1 MKNQV
6 QLAKGGAKEKKT
18 LLVASH
24 IDKRFGMTHAVND
37 VSLTVDAGE
46 IRALIGE
53 NGSGKSTFCQMLCGI
68 YTIGAGEFTLE
79 GQKLRIRNQ
88 VEANNAGISII
99 VQEMG
104 TLSGLTVAENIFLGH
119 EDPFVS
125 HGVKNSRAMN
135 REAQRLL
142 DQYGFGRIKAAS
154 MIDQY
159 NFEDRKLIEI
169 VKGTYMKPKIL
180 VIDETTTALSQNGR
194 LELYKIMDA
203 VRADGR
209 SVIFISHDLG
219 EVLSHADTVSVLRDG
234 EYIDTVRSGDVTED
248 DLKRLMVG
256 REIGSAYY
264 RTDYGAPISD
274 EVVLSVRDVA
284 VPGEIHGISF
294 DLHRGEILGFGG
306 LSECGMHEVG
316 KAIFGASWDRTG
328 QVALADGTRINDIPT
343 AISHSIAYA
352 SKDRDNESIIL
363 NESIR
368 NNVALPSLEE
378 LASHGLLNG
387 RKLTRFAD
395 QHAKQMQT
403 KMQNVKQFVSDL
415 SGGNKQKVVLA
426 RWLGKNSDILVL
438 DSPTRG
444 IDVKVKQAIYA
455 LMEELKEKGKSIIMI
470 SEEIPELLGMSDR
483 IFILKDG
490 RINGEFLRSPE
501 LNEEDLIAK
510 MV

>member
-1 MKNQV
+1 MD
-6 QLAKGGAKEKKT
+6 KKT
-18 LLVASH
+18 MLVAEH

-37 VSLTVDAGE
+37 VSINIAAGE
-46 IRALIGE
+46 VRALIGE

-68 YTIGAGEFTLE
+68 YTIGGGTFTLD
-79 GQKLRIRNQ
+79 GQPLHIRNQ
-88 VEANNAGISII
+88 VEANDAGIAII

-119 EDPFVS
+119 EAPFM
-125 HGVKNSRAMN
+125 HMGIKDTRAMN
-135 REAQRLL
+135 KAAQKLL
-142 DQYGFGRIKAAS
+142 DEYGFGRIKAGT
-154 MIDQY
+154 MIDRY
-159 NFEDRKLIEI
+159 NFEDRKLVEI
-169 VKGTYMKPKIL
+169 VKATYFKPKIL

-194 LELYKIMDA
+194 LELYKIMDQ

-219 EVLSHADTVSVLRDG
+219 EVLTRSDSISILRDG
-234 EYIDTVRSGDVTED
+234 EYIDTVNSADVTED

-264 RTDYGAPISD
+264 RADYGTPVSD
-274 EVVLSVRDVA
+274 EVVLSVQGVS
-284 VPGEIHGISF
+284 VPGEIEDISF
-294 DLHRGEILGFGG
+294 QLHRGEILGFGG

-316 KAIFGASWDRTG
+316 KAIFGASWNRQGSVT
-328 QVALADGTRINDIPT
+328 LADGTAINDIPT
-343 AISHSIAYA
+343 AIKHSVAYT

-368 NNVALPSLEE
+368 NNVVLPSLDD
-378 LASHGLLNG
+378 LASHGILSG
-387 RKLTRFAD
+387 RKLTRFAEE
-395 QHAKQMQT
+395 HATNMQT
-403 KMQNVKQFVSDL
+403 KMQGVNQFVSDL

-426 RWLGKNSDILVL
+426 RWIGKGSDLLVL

-455 LMEELKEKGKSIIMI
+455 LMSDMKKQGKSIIMI

-483 IFILKDG
+483 IFVMKDG
-490 RINGEFLRSPE
+490 RINGEFLRDPALS
-501 LNEEDLIAK
+501 EEDLIAK

>member
-1 MKNQV
+1 M
-6 QLAKGGAKEKKT
+6 EKKT

-24 IDKRFGMTHAVND
+24 IDKRFGLTHAVND
-37 VSLTVDAGE
+37 VSITIAAGE

-68 YTIGAGEFTLE
+68 YSIGGGTFTLDGNE
-79 GQKLRIRNQ
+79 LHISNQ
-88 VEANNAGISII
+88 VEANNAGVAII

-119 EDPFVS
+119 EDPFVH
-125 HGVKNSRAMN
+125 HGIKDTRAMN

-142 DQYGFGRIKAAS
+142 DEYGFGRIHAAQ
-154 MIDQY
+154 MIDHY
-159 NFEDRKLIEI
+159 NFEDRKLVEI
-169 VKGTYMKPKIL
+169 VKATYMKPKIL
-180 VIDETTTALSQNGR
+180 IVDETTTALSQNGR
-194 LELYKIMDA
+194 LELYKIMDKT
-203 VRADGR
+203 RADGR

-219 EVLSHADTVSVLRDG
+219 EVLEHSDTITILRDG
-234 EYIDTVRSGDVTED
+234 EYIDTVKAADVTED

-256 REIGSAYY
+256 REIGSTYY
-264 RTDYGAPISD
+264 RADYGTPISD
-274 EVVLSVRDVA
+274 EVVLSVENVS
-284 VPGEIHGISF
+284 VPGEIENISF
-294 DLHRGEILGFGG
+294 ELHRGEILGFGG

-328 QVALADGTRINDIPT
+328 RVRLADGTEINDIPT
-343 AISHSIAYA
+343 AIKHSIAYA

-368 NNVALPSLEE
+368 NNIVLPSLDD
-378 LASHGLLNG
+378 LANHKILNG
-387 RKLTRFAD
+387 RKLTSFAKT
-395 QHAKQMQT
+395 HAENMQT
-403 KMQNVKQFVSDL
+403 KMQSVHQYVSDL
-415 SGGNKQKVVLA
+415 SGGNKQKAVLA
-426 RWLGKNSDILVL
+426 RWMGKDSDILVL

-455 LMEELKEKGKSIIMI
+455 LMGELRKKGKSIIMI

-483 IFILKDG
+483 ILILKDG
-490 RINGEFLRSPE
+490 KINGEFLRSE
-501 LNEEDLIAK
+501 QLSEEELIAK

>member
-1 MKNQV
+1 MEQ
-6 QLAKGGAKEKKT
+6 KT
-18 LLVASH
+18 LLVAEH
-24 IDKRFGMTHAVND
+24 IDKRFGITHAVND
-37 VSLTVDAGE
+37 VSLTINAGE
-46 IRALIGE
+46 IRGLIGE

-68 YTIGAGEFTLE
+68 YTIGGGTFTLD
-79 GQKLRIRNQ
+79 GQELHIRNQ
-88 VEANNAGISII
+88 VEANRAGISII

-104 TLSGLTVAENIFLGH
+104 TLSGLTVAENIYLGH
-119 EDPFVS
+119 EEPFM
-125 HGVKNSRAMN
+125 HTGIKDTRAMN
-135 REAQRLL
+135 RAAQQLL
-142 DQYGFGRIKAAS
+142 DAYGFGRIRAGQ

-159 NFEDRKLIEI
+159 NFEDRKLVEI
-169 VKGTYMKPKIL
+169 VKATYMKPKIL

-219 EVLSHADTVSVLRDG
+219 EVLARTDTVSVLRDG
-234 EYIDTVRSGDVTED
+234 EYIDTVRTADVSED

-256 REIGSAYY
+256 REIGNAYY
-264 RTDYGAPISD
+264 RTDYGEPISG
-274 EVVLSVRDVA
+274 EVVLSVQNVT
-284 VPGEIHGISF
+284 VPGEIEGISF
-294 DLHRGEILGFGG
+294 DLHRSEILGFGG

-316 KAIFGASWDRTG
+316 KAIFGASWERTG
-328 QVALADGTRINDIPT
+328 KVVLADGTEINDIPT
-343 AISHSIAYA
+343 AIRHSIAYT
-352 SKDRDNESIIL
+352 SKDRDNESIIV

-368 NNVALPSLEE
+368 NNIVLPSLED
-378 LASHGLLNG
+378 LAMQGLLNG

-395 QHAKQMQT
+395 EQAKNMQT
-403 KMQNVKQFVSDL
+403 KMQNVNQFVSDL

-426 RWLGKNSDILVL
+426 RWIGKGSDILVL

-455 LMEELKEKGKSIIMI
+455 LMAEMRKNGRSIIMI

-483 IFILKDG
+483 IFVMKDG
-490 RINGEFLRSPE
+490 KISGEFLRSPE
-501 LNEEDLIAK
+501 LSEEDLIAK

>member
-1 MKNQV
+1 M
-6 QLAKGGAKEKKT
+6 EKKT
-18 LLVASH
+18 LLIAEH
-24 IDKRFGMTHAVND
+24 INKRFGITHAVND
-37 VSLTVDAGE
+37 VSLTIAAGE
-46 IRALIGE
+46 IRGLIGE
-53 NGSGKSTFCQMLCGI
+53 NGSGKSTFSQMLCGI
-68 YTIGAGEFTLE
+68 YSIGGGTFTLD
-79 GQKLRIRNQ
+79 GQPLHIRNQ

-119 EDPFVS
+119 EEPFMR

-142 DQYGFGRIKAAS
+142 DEYGFGRIKAGV
-154 MIDQY
+154 MIDHY
-159 NFEDRKLIEI
+159 NFEDRKLVEI
-169 VKGTYMKPKIL
+169 VKATYMKPKIL

-194 LELYKIMDA
+194 VELYKIMDA
-203 VRADGR
+203 IRADGR

-219 EVLSHADTVSVLRDG
+219 EVLTHTDTVSVLRDG
-234 EYIDTVRSGDVTED
+234 EFIDTVNAADVTED

-264 RTDYGAPISD
+264 RTDYGTPVSD
-274 EVVLSVRDVA
+274 EVVLTVKNVT
-284 VPGEIHGISF
+284 VLGEIQDVSF
-294 DLHRGEILGFGG
+294 ALHRGEILGFGG

-316 KAIFGASWDRTG
+316 KAIFGASWNRTG
-328 QVALADGTRINDIPT
+328 SVTLSDGTQINDIPT
-343 AISHSIAYA
+343 AISHSVAYA

-368 NNVALPSLEE
+368 NNVVLPSLEE
-378 LASHGLLNG
+378 LSSHKLLFG
-387 RKLTRFAD
+387 PKLTRFAD
-395 QHAKQMQT
+395 TYATQMQT

-426 RWLGKNSDILVL
+426 RWIGKNSDILVL

-455 LMEELKEKGKSIIMI
+455 LMQELKEKGKSIIMI

-483 IFILKDG
+483 IFVMKDG
-490 RINGEFLRSPE
+490 RISGEFLRSPE
-501 LNEEDLIAK
+501 LNEEDLIKK